1 MSEYQPSPLWSSR
14 HLVIEVQ
21 KAGARFSTTLAQPF
35 ARIGSH
41 PRSDVVLPGENV
53 PRRCLYF
60 HATDAGLFCVDLTAS
75 GPAAQAP
82 PAHGWVQPDQRIRVG
97 PYDIT
102 VETEP
107 PAPTPPLGADGLDSR
122 SLDEADAPML
132 TAVVGGEP
140 LGYRLLHRR
149 LTIIG
154 RHRPSTIRLTSHHI
168 SACHCLLW
176 WDAGRLWVV
185 DLLSGN
191 GTRLNGEHV
200 EAALVNPGDTLK
212 LGPVALTYEPPAV
225 QAPAMSVV
233 FPASTTDPGE
243 TTPSGTEAELAR
255 LQLEATRREMDRRQ
269 AEMESRQ
276 RELEARLREIE
287 SRSAAIE
294 ETRLAAERKLLE
306 QTETLHRLLEEVAAR
321 RQELA
326 AAEKRLEAA
335 PRPDEPATTL
345 PAVTVRGD
353 ASRGDVS
360 AQGKN
365 VAGLGETGPEL
376 LHPIRQ
382 FPRFWQEDPG
392 SRRTKLVRPQSSRED
407 RLMTRPSPGD
417 ATLPPGAASRRPHTV
432 QRSVTTILAGLVGA
446 AAAAAVVWFAVPWPS
461 AAAMTMQFPGA
472 AENVQRAVG
481 TPATARGAADDLVL
495 RPAVLAAMLQ
505 DPSLESVRRNTPSAD
520 LIDWLRGHVDV
531 VPLATPGQVRIVCS
545 SATAADALSVLT
557 ALAQAIRQA
566 TATERQDRRRELNSQ
581 YAAAEREHREGL
593 DRIKELAA
601 SLNTGD
607 PDLLISQAAA
617 LLAEIPK
624 SRSELLPLEAEIKVL
639 EARSARSAKTP
650 AEHASPSAASL
661 PVVAE
666 GNSPE
671 ARVAELTVRRDE
683 IAQSFAEI
691 RAEAERLKQ
700 AAAEL
705 AALRDESELL
715 RSRMVEL
722 DRLRTQL
729 DLESDAG
736 SVAVVEYPLIVR
748 DGAGQQRSA
757 ALLAALAGFF
767 LAGLL
772 AFRRQPA
779 FRGPL
784 LPAELLAQADHTEN
798 ADAIRSS
805 TAAAPS
811 PTTGTT
817 TTV

>member
-1 MSEYQPSPLWSSR
+1 M
-14 HLVIEVQ
+14 Q
-21 KAGARFSTTLAQPF
+21 KAGARFSTTLTQPF

-53 PRRCLYF
+53 PSRCLYF

-75 GPAAQAP
+75 GPADQALP
-82 PAHGWVQPDQRIRVG
+82 VHGWVQPDQLIRVG
-97 PYDIT
+97 PYEIT

-107 PAPTPPLGADGLDSR
+107 SVPAPPRGADDLDSR

-154 RHRPSTIRLTSHHI
+154 RHRPSTIRLTSRHI

-200 EAALVNPGDTLK
+200 EAALVNPGDLIK

-233 FPASTTDPGE
+233 FPSPTIDSGDTA
-243 TTPSGTEAELAR
+243 PSVTEAELAA
-255 LQLEATRREMDRRQ
+255 LQLEAERREMDRRQ
-269 AEMESRQ
+269 AELETRQ
-276 RELEARLREIE
+276 RELETRLREIE

-306 QTETLHRLLEEVAAR
+306 QTETLHRLLEEIAAR

-326 AAEKRLEAA
+326 AAERRLETA
-335 PRPDEPATTL
+335 RRRDEPVAN
-345 PAVTVRGD
+345 PAAVTVQSD

-365 VAGLGETGPEL
+365 GGASLAETDPEPL
-376 LHPIRQ
+376 PAIRQ
-382 FPRFWQEDPG
+382 SPRFWQEDPG
-392 SRRTKLVRPQSSRED
+392 PRRTGLVRPQPSRDD
-407 RLMTRPSPGD
+407 RLMTRPVPGG
-417 ATLPPGAASRRPHTV
+417 ATVPPGIPSRHPHTV
-432 QRSVTTILAGLVGA
+432 QRFLTSILAGLAGA
-446 AAAAAVVWFAVPWPS
+446 AAAAAIVWFAVPWPS
-461 AAAMTMQFPGA
+461 AAAMTMQFHSTA
-472 AENVQRAVG
+472 DNVRRSAG
-481 TPATARGAADDLVL
+481 TPATPPGTADELIL

-505 DPSLESVRRNTPSAD
+505 DPSLESIRRNTPHSD

-531 VPLATPGQVRIVCS
+531 APLAAPGQVRIVCS
-545 SATAADALSVLT
+545 SATAADALSILT

-566 TATERQDRRRELNSQ
+566 TETERQDRRRELNSQ
-581 YAAAEREHREGL
+581 YVAAEREHREGL
-593 DRIKELAA
+593 GRIKELAA

-607 PDLLISQAAA
+607 PDLLTSQAAA

-624 SRSELLPLEAEIKVL
+624 TRSELLPLEAEIKVL
-639 EARSARSAKTP
+639 EAKSARSPKTP
-650 AEHASPSAASL
+650 AEHASPSAAAS
-661 PVVAE
+661 PVVAD

-671 ARVAELTVRRDE
+671 ARLVELTVRRDE
-683 IAQSFAEI
+683 IAQSITEI

-705 AALRDESELL
+705 AALRDGSELL

-729 DLESDAG
+729 DLESGAG
-736 SVAVVEYPLIVR
+736 VSAAVAEYPLIIR
-748 DGAGQQRSA
+748 DGARQRRSA
-757 ALLAALAGFF
+757 ALFAGLAGFS

-772 AFRRQPA
+772 AFRRRPA

-784 LPAELLAQADHTEN
+784 LPAELLVQAEHTQN
-798 ADAIRSS
+798 AGALRSS
-805 TAAAPS
+805 TVPAPS

-817 TTV
+817 ATG